1 MEKPTRPFLLAALI
15 VLLSAPA
22 YSQAPGKASPYAHD
36 RADRWAGRF
45 LAAIDRQN
53 CGIVVTISCRRRG
66 RCQYEQRRLQTGPR
80 ETKSNPRS
88 LAKGRFPA
96 FRAIVCS
103 EIAMAMDEYDEI
115 RL

>member
-1 MEKPTRPFLLAALI
+1 MRPFLLAALI

-53 CGIVVTISCRRRG
+53 CGIVAHD
-66 RCQYEQRRLQTGPR
+66 QL
-80 ETKSNPRS
+80 
-88 LAKGRFPA
+88 PA
-96 FRAIVCS
+96 QGQMPI
-103 EIAMAMDEYDEI
+103 
-115 RL
+115 